1 MLWLRVRINTN
12 RRCRCVCVWVAAST
26 CMNLLKLPPY
36 ESEDV
41 MLDKIVNAIAAAV
54 GFDLS

>member
-1 MLWLRVRINTN
+1 
-12 RRCRCVCVWVAAST
+12 
-26 CMNLLKLPPY
+26 MNLLKLPPY